1 MIGGT
6 MCQDNVKSK
15 KTACIISN
23 KEIAPDVYQMVFRE
37 QEIAGQTKPGQFI
50 NVYCETDSRI
60 LPRPI
65 SICQI
70 DQLEGLVTIIYMVIG
85 QGTKEFSSLEAGD
98 YIDVLGP
105 LGNGFQPVACEESI
119 LVGGGVGTP
128 PLLEL
133 VKQLPGTKH
142 VFLGF
147 RTGSYLI
154 EEFRKYAQVYIAT
167 DDGSV
172 GKQGT
177 VIDLMESVGAKG
189 GQIYACG
196 PKPMLAALQT
206 WANQYDIHAQLSLE
220 ERMGCGIGACVGC
233 VCKVKTD
240 TEVGYT
246 YKKVCKD
253 GPVFDAKEVIL

>member
-1 MIGGT
+1 
-6 MCQDNVKSK
+6 MCQDNIKSK
-15 KTACIISN
+15 KTVSIIAN
-23 KEIAPDVYQMVFRE
+23 EEIAAGVYQMVFRE
-37 QEIAGQTKPGQFI
+37 QEIAERTKPGQFV
-50 NVYCETDSRI
+50 NVYCQADSRI

-65 SICQI
+65 SICQV
-70 DQLEGLVTIIYMVIG
+70 EPRAGLVTIVYMVVG
-85 QGTKEFSSLEAGD
+85 QGTKEFSNLQAGQT
-98 YIDVLGP
+98 IDVLGP
-105 LGNGFQPVACEESI
+105 LGNGFSPVACEESI

-147 RTGSYLI
+147 RTGSYLVDA
-154 EEFRKYAQVYIAT
+154 FKQYAQVYIAT

-172 GKQGT
+172 GQQGT
-177 VIDLMESVGAKG
+177 VIDLMNAVGAKG
-189 GQIYACG
+189 QQVYACG
-196 PKPMLAALQT
+196 PKPMLAALKT
-206 WANQYDIHAQLSLE
+206 WTNERDIPAQLSLE

-240 TEVGYT
+240 TESGFT